1 MSQSKVTSKYQA
13 TVPQDV
19 RTALGIKAGDTIV
32 FEVGD
37 DKKVIIRKASP
48 LDIAYLKSLS
58 STLQEW
64 SSPNDEEDYR
74 DL

>member
-1 MSQSKVTSKYQA
+1 MSQAKVTSKYQA

-19 RTALGIKAGDTIV
+19 RNALGIKAGDTII

-37 DKKVIIRKASP
+37 DNKVIVRKASN

-64 SSPNDEEDYR
+64 SSKYDDEAYR